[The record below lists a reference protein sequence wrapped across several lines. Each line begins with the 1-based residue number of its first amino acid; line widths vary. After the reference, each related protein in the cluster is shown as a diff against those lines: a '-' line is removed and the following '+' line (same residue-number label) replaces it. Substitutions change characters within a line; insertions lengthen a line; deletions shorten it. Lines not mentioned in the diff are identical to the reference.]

1 MKIPYTEISLATTQK
16 YINRLN
22 NDLLKEESKPINERD
37 KIKISNRKELL
48 NILLVS
54 YHHQNVIEVMMRKIQ
69 FLEDINQV
77 QLHRITQNNIDLSKY
92 IGIETSILSNTLNED
107 IKRVKDKLGI

>member
-1 MKIPYTEISLATTQK
+1 MKIPYTEISLAITQK
-16 YINRLN
+16 YISKINAAI
-22 NDLLKEESKPINERD
+22 LKEETKQISERD
-37 KIKISNRKELL
+37 TIKINNHKELL

-54 YHHQNVIEVMMRKIQ
+54 YHHQNVIEVIMRENQ
-69 FLEDINQV
+69 FLKDINAV

-92 IGIETSILSNTLNED
+92 IGIETSILSDTLNQD